1 MLAYGNERAERQ
13 RAMCCGHCL
22 AIQPLAICCAMT
34 TQAITAAVDAGHFG
48 VHRHA
53 ADEQYEREK
62 SKFHL
67 RDFHHHMAAQTSMI
81 APSGSGAANAP
92 NIASAAGDRNRFLN
106 DRRSMQLMAKC
117 STRDG

>member
-1 MLAYGNERAERQ
+1 
-13 RAMCCGHCL
+13 
-22 AIQPLAICCAMT
+22 
-34 TQAITAAVDAGHFG
+34 
-48 VHRHA
+48 
-53 ADEQYEREK
+53 
-62 SKFHL
+62 
-67 RDFHHHMAAQTSMI
+67 MAAQTSMI